1 MTKLNFGKLAMILT
15 AVFLLGFSAEAMAGP
30 GMGYGR
36 GMGYGYGMGEGPGMG
51 YGRGMGWGRGMG
63 YGRGPGRGFWGYDAV
78 AGLSDEQIQK
88 LEDQR
93 KAFFEATDDLRKD
106 LFAKQLELRSEF
118 AKKSPDANKAAEL
131 QKDISRLRSQ
141 LDQKR
146 IEHRLEMQKINPDLG
161 RGPGRGFGRWGRGAG
176 YGGPCWR

>member
-1 MTKLNFGKLAMILT
+1 MIRLNFGKLAMVLT
-15 AVFLLGFSAEAMAGP
+15 AVFLLGLSAEAMAGP

-36 GMGYGYGMGEGPGMG
+36 GMGYGYGMDEGQGMG
-51 YGRGMGWGRGMG
+51 YGRGMGRGMG
-63 YGRGPGRGFWGYDAV
+63 YGRGMGRGFRGYNA
-78 AGLSDEQIQK
+78 ATALSDEQIQK

-93 KAFFEATDDLRKD
+93 KAFFEATKDLRQD
-106 LFAKQLELRSEF
+106 LFAKQLELKSEF
-118 AKKSPDANKAAEL
+118 AKKSPNADKAAEL
-131 QKDISRLRSQ
+131 QKDISQLRSQ

-161 RGPGRGFGRWGRGAG
+161 RGPGRGFGRWGRGGG